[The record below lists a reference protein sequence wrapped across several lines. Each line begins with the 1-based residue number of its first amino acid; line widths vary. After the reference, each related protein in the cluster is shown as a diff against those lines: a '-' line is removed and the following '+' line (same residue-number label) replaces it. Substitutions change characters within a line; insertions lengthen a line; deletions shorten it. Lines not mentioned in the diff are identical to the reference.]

1 MEKKQPKETKQ
12 EALPD
17 VEAFNDEYT
26 RDFLLSGEEV
36 MEGFYRFQSKTGKYE
51 MAFPADGI
59 IVEQA
64 YRIKDSKS
72 EEVSIG
78 LHDERG
84 FGMDIFF
91 FSYYTPEDR
100 EGILRR
106 FKSRLGY
113 DGEFEEI
120 EKLDKTI
127 YFVPM
132 EDDELKTY
140 GAYIENKQNSGG
152 LEVVYN
158 IKCDNEDEQICEDYK
173 EEDKAKALKWM
184 DSFTF
189 INDKGVESDE

>member
-1 MEKKQPKETKQ
+1 MGKEKKSEK
-12 EALPD
+12 LPD

-26 RDFLLSGEEV
+26 RDFLQSEEEV
-36 MEGFYRFQSKTGKYE
+36 MEGFYPFQSKTGKYE

-84 FGMDIFF
+84 FGMEIFF

-106 FKSRLGY
+106 FQSRLGY

-120 EKLDKTI
+120 EKAEKTI
-127 YFVPM
+127 YFAPM
-132 EDDELKTY
+132 EDDDILRIY
-140 GAYIENKQNSGG
+140 GAYIENKQGPGG
-152 LEVVYN
+152 LEVTYEIN
-158 IKCDNEDEQICEDYK
+158 CDDELEQLCDDNK
-173 EEDKAKALKWM
+173 EEDKKRALEWM
-184 DSFTF
+184 NSFTF
-189 INDKGVESDE
+189 IHNK